1 MPRRHATEAYRG
13 RRKNYMSNRISASLG
28 LISMLAA
35 LACSSSPSSTET
47 SKPSNT
53 VGSLASAL
61 SVDGGVDAGNVDAG
75 DAGVDAAP

>member
-1 MPRRHATEAYRG
+1 
-13 RRKNYMSNRISASLG
+13 MSKRISASLG

-35 LACSSSPSSTET
+35 LACSSSPSSTEA

-75 DAGVDAAP
+75 NVDAGADAAP

>member
-1 MPRRHATEAYRG
+1 
-13 RRKNYMSNRISASLG
+13 MSNRISASLG

-35 LACSSSPSSTET
+35 LACSSSPSSTEA

-75 DAGVDAAP
+75 NVDAGTDAAP